1 MDSSHK
7 ILNRTKEINR
17 AAESEG
23 DKGGTWWYSRCIL
36 TCTPF
41 AASLPCH
48 PEHCCIKTRLV
59 SWTRCLWHQ
68 AV

>member
-1 MDSSHK
+1 MMDSSHK

-41 AASLPCH
+41 AASLPV
-48 PEHCCIKTRLV
+48 IQ
-59 SWTRCLWHQ
+59 SI